1 MIQFFMAMK
10 SPPTVTHQEK
20 QVHVVRK
27 TVTENGRPVVR
38 HVPVFYEPPELQKAR
53 SQLMAHLMKHRPKEP
68 LTGGIMLTVKWLFPK
83 GSHADGEYR
92 ITPPDTDNLNKLLKD
107 CMTAA
112 GFWKDDAQV
121 ASEHI
126 EKFWAETTGI
136 YIRLEV
142 LT

>member
-1 MIQFFMAMK
+1 MTQFFMAMK

-20 QVHVVRK
+20 QVTVR
-27 TVTENGRPVVR
+27 NGK
-38 HVPVFYEPPELQKAR
+38 PVFYEPPELKKAR
-53 SQLMAHLMKHRPKEP
+53 SQLMGSLMKHRPEQP
-68 LTGGIMLTVKWLFPK
+68 FTGGVRLVVKWLFPK

>member
-20 QVHVVRK
+20 QVTVR
-27 TVTENGRPVVR
+27 NGK
-38 HVPVFYEPPELQKAR
+38 PVFYEPPELQKAR

-107 CMTAA
+107 CMTVA

>member
-1 MIQFFMAMK
+1 MTEFFMAMK

-53 SQLMAHLMKHRPKEP
+53 SQIMAGLIQHRPP
-68 LTGGIMLTVKWLFPK
+68 QPFTGGVRLVVKWLFPR
-83 GSHADGEYR
+83 GSHPDKSYR
-92 ITPPDTDNLNKLLKD
+92 ITKPDTDNLNKLLKD
-107 CMTAA
+107 CMTTA

-121 ASEHI
+121 ASEVC
-126 EKFWAETTGI
+126 EKFWSDITGI
-136 YIRLEV
+136 WIHVEELP
-142 LT
+142 